1 MPKSKKRRCKIVAAL
16 EEAQVL
22 LHNNPSLEF
31 LSLTRN
37 PARESVEE
45 FHFAADKARHGRPC
59 VAVHL
64 TPNTASYVLLPTTS
78 PRLTHA

>member
-1 MPKSKKRRCKIVAAL
+1 MSPAYVS
-16 EEAQVL
+16 
-22 LHNNPSLEF
+22 
-31 LSLTRN
+31 
-37 PARESVEE
+37 ARESVEE